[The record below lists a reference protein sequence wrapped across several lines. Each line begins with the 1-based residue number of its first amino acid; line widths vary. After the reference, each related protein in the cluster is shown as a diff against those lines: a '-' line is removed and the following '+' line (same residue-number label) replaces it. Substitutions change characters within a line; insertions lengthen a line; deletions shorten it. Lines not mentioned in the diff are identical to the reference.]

1 MLSMMDGGSGGEG
14 GDETPKSS
22 AEFTYNT
29 KDKDD
34 ESESSGGFL
43 QVFDIYDFSFL
54 LIIFTCN
61 FAQGFRRLL
70 ELGLYFVFK

>member
-1 MLSMMDGGSGGEG
+1 MLSMMDGGSG

>member
-1 MLSMMDGGSGGEG
+1 MMDGGSG

-22 AEFTYNT
+22 AEF
-29 KDKDD
+29 KDD

-43 QVFDIYDFSFL
+43 QVFDIYEFSFL

-70 ELGLYFVFK
+70 ELGLYIVFK